1 MEKGHGARSDENRIR
16 SAAGRTPVLTTLASM
31 GDYHVHLHPHGP
43 YTGNGP
49 PPGQYPIDHIE
60 AYVEAA
66 KDNGAEEVGFTE
78 HLYRCIES
86 KPVLGKWWTDDPR
99 KDLREFTKSYVRS
112 ERVLSL
118 ERYVQAVVD
127 AKDRGLPVKLGLEVD
142 FFPQNVEAVV
152 EFLAPYPFDYLV
164 ASTHW
169 VGAWGIDLE
178 EQEFEFDRR
187 GYRTAYEEYFSLETD
202 LARSGHFDVLAHADV
217 VKKRGAFLD
226 TEPLDLYEELA
237 VAAARGGTAVEV
249 STSGLY
255 HPAAEMYPSKALL
268 ERFFNHRVP
277 ITLASDAHV
286 PEHCGRDR
294 VKAIDFARSVGYTQ
308 RIEFTK
314 RVGNLVP
321 LDSGSS
327 QL

>member
-1 MEKGHGARSDENRIR
+1 VR
-16 SAAGRTPVLTTLASM
+16 SAADRTRLQTTLAVM

-43 YTGNGP
+43 YTGEGP
-49 PPGQYPIDHIE
+49 PPGKYPIDHIE
-60 AYVEAA
+60 AYVEFAYA
-66 KDNGAEEVGFTE
+66 NGAEEVGFTE

-86 KPVLGKWWTDDPR
+86 KPVLGKWWTNDPR

-142 FFPQNVEAVV
+142 FFPQNVDAVV
-152 EFLAPYPFDYLV
+152 EFLSPYPFDYLI

-178 EQEFEFDRR
+178 EQEYEFERR
-187 GYRTAYEEYFSLETD
+187 GHATAYEEYFALETD

-217 VKKRGAFLD
+217 VKKRGVFLAA
-226 TEPLDLYEELA
+226 EPLDLYEELA

-249 STSGLY
+249 STAGLY
-255 HPAAEMYPSKALL
+255 HPAQEMYPSEALL
-268 ERFFNHRVP
+268 ERFCNHGVP

-286 PEHCGRDR
+286 PEHCGRDQD
-294 VKAIDFARSVGYTQ
+294 KAIAVARRVGYTQ
-308 RIEFTK
+308 RIEFTR
-314 RVGNLVP
+314 RVGRMVA
-321 LDSGSS
+321 LDAGTA
-327 QL
+327 L